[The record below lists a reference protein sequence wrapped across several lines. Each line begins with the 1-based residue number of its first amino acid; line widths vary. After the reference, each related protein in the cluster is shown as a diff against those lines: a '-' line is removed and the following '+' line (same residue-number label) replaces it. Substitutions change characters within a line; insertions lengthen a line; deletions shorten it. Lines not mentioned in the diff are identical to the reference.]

1 MGMWRLLL
9 DCVVPGRSK
18 LEKGLGLVL
27 VVAAVV
33 AAAVES
39 HTLPGVH
46 V

>member
-1 MGMWRLLL
+1 MGMRRLLL

-18 LEKGLGLVL
+18 LEKGLEVL

-33 AAAVES
+33 VAAAVES
-39 HTLPGVH
+39 QTLPGVH